1 MKGVKKITLQ
11 LVAYLSISVV
21 TLLIFNQ
28 SVFVHSH
35 TTNGET
41 YTHAHPYDKPE
52 QSHSS
57 TRHTHNKTEIFFF
70 QHLEILFPLLFISF
84 AFIFKLREE
93 GHFRDDF
100 FYRLC
105 SDVIKVPTL
114 YERIQSDKE
123 ELTDLIS
130 FLIKRILGKE
140 SNELLEMVLDVI
152 DKKLGSS
159 YPWPGPRRP

>member
-41 YTHAHPYDKPE
+41 YTHAHPYDKPG

-57 TRHTHNKTEIFFF
+57 TQHSHNKAEIFFF

-93 GHFRDDF
+93 GQLSNFNLNYKPVFIKPQNGRDPPYLVF
-100 FYRLC
+100 
-105 SDVIKVPTL
+105 S
-114 YERIQSDKE
+114 
-123 ELTDLIS
+123 
-130 FLIKRILGKE
+130 
-140 SNELLEMVLDVI
+140 
-152 DKKLGSS
+152 
-159 YPWPGPRRP
+159 